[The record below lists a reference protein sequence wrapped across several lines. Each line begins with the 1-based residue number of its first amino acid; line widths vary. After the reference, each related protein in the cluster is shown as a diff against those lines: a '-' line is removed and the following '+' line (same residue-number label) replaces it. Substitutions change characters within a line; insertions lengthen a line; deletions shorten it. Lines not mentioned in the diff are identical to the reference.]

1 MSAWR
6 IWRDGEWLVSEIGDN
21 WAGADAF
28 ATEAEAVEE
37 LRRLQMRDLLSAE
50 ADLEMIKAKIE
61 KYRARLKA
69 RPKVSRMAT
78 QRRETDP
85 R

>member
-6 IWRDGEWLVSEIGDN
+6 ICRDGEWLVSEIGDN

-37 LRRLQMRDLLSAE
+37 LRRLQTRDLFLAE
-50 ADLEMIKAKIE
+50 ADLMMIEAKIE

-69 RPKVSRMAT
+69 APKVSCMAT
-78 QRRETDP
+78 PRRSTD